1 MKITLAILLKRI
13 KKHVLEKNLSV
24 NDKKKEEIFFDKKIG

>member
-24 NDKKKEEIFFDKKIG
+24 NDKKKEIFFDKKIG